1 MFHPTEP
8 ASRVTYFNE
17 VSDRPSG
24 CGTFFSNATRS
35 VANGM
40 SDLSDIMGKILL
52 YSGVAGLFIMAAVGT
67 VSIDLVL
74 LSYAENHHDAF
85 LTGWILGSMWS
96 SQRMDPMPALIVSPI
111 TSVIAVVLSFALEV
125 PAIGLGIMAGW
136 TLAASLVGLGMAMI
150 ALSECLNPERE
161 VENDLCCC

>member
-1 MFHPTEP
+1 
-8 ASRVTYFNE
+8 
-17 VSDRPSG
+17 
-24 CGTFFSNATRS
+24 
-35 VANGM
+35 
-40 SDLSDIMGKILL
+40 
-52 YSGVAGLFIMAAVGT
+52 
-67 VSIDLVL
+67 
-74 LSYAENHHDAF
+74 
-85 LTGWILGSMWS
+85 
-96 SQRMDPMPALIVSPI
+96 MDPVPALIVSPI